1 MDKNPNM
8 MGKPGSASRAAA
20 AAALN
25 TNLWLASNPSKRWTE
40 VLWLSYSLFWILWVL
55 VILVPFQL
63 YEVCAIRSPDL
74 ICMCLYRPL

>member
-1 MDKNPNM
+1 MQAPNT

-63 YEVCAIRSPDL
+63 YEVCVEQIRS
-74 ICMCLYRPL
+74 